1 MPGTL
6 TQDQI
11 DRYRQ
16 DGYVTPVSA
25 ISAERAG
32 ALKSRYDALRALG
45 ETEATATLR
54 SKPHLV
60 LPWLYDL
67 VLDPAVTEPVSAILG
82 PNLLAWGSSFFAK
95 PAGDPGYVTWHQD
108 ANYWGLEPHEVLTA
122 WIAFSPSRRENGCMR
137 MIPGSQDAGALDH
150 RDTFAKDNLLT
161 RGQEVAVKVDEAR
174 AVDIIL
180 EPGEMSLHHVGI
192 VHGSEANISAIPRI
206 GFAIRYI
213 ASHVRQ
219 IGGRTTATLARGVD
233 EHGHFDPEPRPGAD
247 YDADGLAFRA
257 NALAR
262 QHAVLYAGAEKR
274 PGHLRFGG
282 NAELWIRRPRARLK
296 RCMKSRRRG
305 NGSHRAPSQ
314 SASRSTRRRRNVPH
328 NAARR
333 RRCDFYCIVD
343 ILVATTRC
351 TTMASRSS
359 SSGTLGETSFFQKS
373 LW

>member
-1 MPGTL
+1 MPRPL
-6 TQDQI
+6 TQNQI

-16 DGYVTPVSA
+16 DGYVTPVLA

-32 ALKSRYDALRALG
+32 ALKSRYDALRALD
-45 ETEATATLR
+45 EPEAIATLR

-95 PAGDPGYVTWHQD
+95 PAGDPGYVSWHQD

-161 RGQEVAVKVDEAR
+161 RGQEVAVKVDEAL

-262 QHAVLYAGAEKR
+262 QHAVLYAGAEKS
-274 PGHLRFGG
+274 PV
-282 NAELWIRRPRARLK
+282 
-296 RCMKSRRRG
+296 
-305 NGSHRAPSQ
+305 
-314 SASRSTRRRRNVPH
+314 T
-328 NAARR
+328 
-333 RRCDFYCIVD
+333 
-343 ILVATTRC
+343 
-351 TTMASRSS
+351 
-359 SSGTLGETSFFQKS
+359 
-373 LW
+373 